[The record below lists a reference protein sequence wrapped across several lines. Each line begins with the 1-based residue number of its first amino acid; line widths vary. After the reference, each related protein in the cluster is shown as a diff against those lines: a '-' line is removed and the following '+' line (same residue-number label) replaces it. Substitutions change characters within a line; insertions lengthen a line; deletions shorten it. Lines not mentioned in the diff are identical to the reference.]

1 MTTKADHSKAKI
13 LAAAV
18 TLLERDGART
28 LTLDKVAQEAG
39 VSKGGLTHHFKSKPD
54 LFLGLLDMVI
64 ATIKDQLAEQLA
76 REPKDAPGRL
86 TRAYMNCNLTT
97 IRNGEAQS
105 MRGLI
110 EMVLAMPD
118 LVAKRR
124 QGLLEVHAAIEQD
137 GLDPVQASALAAAS
151 DGCWM
156 NVLMGLWAP
165 QDPRVE
171 SVHAYLMALSRKA
184 EVAR

>member
-1 MTTKADHSKAKI
+1 MTIKADHSKTKI
-13 LAAAV
+13 LTAAMA
-18 TLLERDGART
+18 LLERCGART

-54 LFLGLLDMVI
+54 LFLGLIDMVI
-64 ATIKDQLAEQLA
+64 ATMNDQLAEQLA
-76 REPKDAPGRL
+76 LEPKDAPGRL

-124 QGLLEVHAAIEQD
+124 HGLLEVHGAIEQD
-137 GLDPVQASALAAAS
+137 GLDPVQACALAAAS

-156 NVLMGLWAP
+156 NVLLGLWEP

-184 EVAR
+184 KVAR